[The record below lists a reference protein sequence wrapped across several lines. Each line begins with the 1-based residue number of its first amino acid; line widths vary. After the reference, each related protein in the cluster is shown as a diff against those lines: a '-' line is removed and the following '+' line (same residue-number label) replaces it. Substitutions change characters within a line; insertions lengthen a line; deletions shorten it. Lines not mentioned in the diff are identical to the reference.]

1 MGEPKP
7 VMYEM
12 LEAAVPALPQDK
24 PRYLMGVGSPDCL
37 IEGVL
42 RGVDMFDSV
51 LPTRIARHGT
61 VMTRQ
66 GNLTIR
72 DQPFARDFEPIE
84 AGCPCYTCRH
94 FSRAYIR
101 HLFKARRYWAC
112 AWRPFTTWCFSS
124 GLWKRSGKQ
133 SARIGWGN
141 SENSFCGVCRI
152 SLRQREV

>member
-101 HLFKARRYWAC
+101 HLFKAREVL
-112 AWRPFTTWCFSS
+112 
-124 GLWKRSGKQ
+124 GLRLATIHNLVFLFRFMEEIREAIRQDRLGQFREQFLRSMQDKP
-133 SARIGWGN
+133 
-141 SENSFCGVCRI
+141 
-152 SLRQREV
+152 